1 VAAGGAL
8 GSCARYA
15 IALAAARRLGIAFP
29 YGTFFVNVTGSF
41 LLGFIATL
49 VAMRA
54 IPHADAVRLVVGVGF
69 LGGYTTFST
78 YEFESNALLADGQ
91 WLFAAVNIIG
101 SVVAGLVAIRLGVL
115 LGKAWQ

>member
-1 VAAGGAL
+1 
-8 GSCARYA
+8 
-15 IALAAARRLGIAFP
+15 
-29 YGTFFVNVTGSF
+29 
-41 LLGFIATL
+41 
-49 VAMRA
+49 MRA